1 MKNYHSSGLL
11 LIMILVFSLFL
22 GKGYGQSSDKIKAF
36 NQSIKYESNNDYKS
50 ALDVLKKVTSEN
62 NSYLFNMRLGWLYY
76 LNEDYKNSKKY
87 YGSALTQSKNSIEA
101 MLGLTLPLASLEEW
115 DEVQNI
121 YVSILK
127 IDANNYYANLRLG
140 QIFLN
145 KGEYSTA
152 KKYLEKMYLYYPSEY
167 EVNLSLGWTYYYLGE
182 KQKAKQL
189 FSTVLMMSE
198 NDESASTGLKQLE

>member
-1 MKNYHSSGLL
+1 MKKYQSPS
-11 LIMILVFSLFL
+11 LIMILFFL
-22 GKGYGQSSDKIKAF
+22 LISGISYAQSANKTKAF
-36 NQSIKYESNNDYKS
+36 NQSINYEAKNDYKN
-50 ALDVLKKVTSEN
+50 ALDVLKKVAGEN
-62 NSYLFNMRLGWLYY
+62 NSYLLNMRLGWLYY
-76 LNEDYKNSKKY
+76 KNQDYNNSKKY
-87 YGSALTQSKNSIEA
+87 YGSALIQSKSSIEA

-115 DEVQNI
+115 DEVQDI

-152 KKYLEKMYLYYPSEY
+152 QKYLEKMYLFYPSEY
-167 EVNLSLGWTYYYLGE
+167 EVNLSLGWTYLYLGE

-189 FSTVLMMSE
+189 FNTVLMMSE